1 MSQTNTLQ
9 DKPTPKIKS
18 NYLTIAYRFGQ
29 TNNHWYVVYMGD
41 DQDKAMALAEDEVAE
56 RGGKYGV
63 ATFKVSDTQAPE
75 LSYRTMLC
83 YYASSLNETLPY
95 HAYRYDELMDMG
107 MILEDYIQGHV
118 YRIKEHNPQTPAFV
132 EKVGIEPDAI
142 VVKEANRRKEKYSKL
157 TQLQQERLEV
167 YREG

>member
-1 MSQTNTLQ
+1 MSQTSMSP
-9 DKPTPKIKS
+9 DKQVPKIKI
-18 NYLTIAYRFGQ
+18 NYLTIAYRYGQ

-63 ATFKVSDTQAPE
+63 ATFKVADTQAPE

-107 MILEDYIQGHV
+107 MILEDYVQGYV
-118 YRIKEHNPQTPAFV
+118 YRVEEHNPQTPAFV
-132 EKVGIEPDAI
+132 EKVSIEPNDI
-142 VVKEANRRKEKYSKL
+142 VVKETKRRKEKYSML
-157 TQLQQERLEV
+157 TQAQTQRLEV

>member
-1 MSQTNTLQ
+1 MSQINISP
-9 DKPTPKIKS
+9 DKQVPKIKN

-63 ATFKVSDTQAPE
+63 ATFKVADTQTPE
-75 LSYRTMLC
+75 LTYRTMLC

-95 HAYRYDELMDMG
+95 HNYRYDELMEMG
-107 MILEDYIQGHV
+107 VILEDYTKGHV
-118 YRIKEHNPQTPAFV
+118 YRVEETSPQTPAFV

-142 VVKEANRRKEKYSKL
+142 VVKEVTRRKEKYAMLSQAQKQKL
-157 TQLQQERLEV
+157 DTFTD
-167 YREG
+167 

>member
-1 MSQTNTLQ
+1 MSQTSISP
-9 DKPTPKIKS
+9 DKQVPKIKI
-18 NYLTIAYRFGQ
+18 NYLTIAYRYGQ

-63 ATFKVSDTQAPE
+63 ATFKVADTQAPE

-107 MILEDYIQGHV
+107 MILEDYVQGYV
-118 YRIKEHNPQTPAFV
+118 YRVEEHNPQTPAFV
-132 EKVGIEPDAI
+132 EKVGIEPNDI
-142 VVKEANRRKEKYSKL
+142 VVKEAKRRKEKYSML
-157 TQLQQERLEV
+157 TQAQAQRLEV

>member
-1 MSQTNTLQ
+1 
-9 DKPTPKIKS
+9 
-18 NYLTIAYRFGQ
+18 
-29 TNNHWYVVYMGD
+29 MGD

-63 ATFKVSDTQAPE
+63 ATFKVADTQTPE

-95 HAYRYDELMDMG
+95 HNYRYDELMEMG
-107 MILEDYIQGHV
+107 VILEDYTKGHV
-118 YRIKEHNPQTPAFV
+118 YRVEETDPQTPAFV
-132 EKVGIEPDAI
+132 EKVGIEPDDI
-142 VVKEANRRKEKYSKL
+142 IVKEANRRKEKYSKL